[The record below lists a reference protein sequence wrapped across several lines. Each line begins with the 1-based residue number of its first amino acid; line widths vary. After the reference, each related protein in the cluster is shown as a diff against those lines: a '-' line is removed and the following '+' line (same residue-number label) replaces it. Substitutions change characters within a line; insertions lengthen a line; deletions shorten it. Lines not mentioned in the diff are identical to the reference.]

1 MRAGGGAGG
10 AHMEAT
16 VVGPRGPC
24 GGNIIKD
31 KVVRGRKREICQAAV
46 REGEG
51 AEQPRPVLLG
61 FFVKKKKIHSN
72 FIKQNRVKQIL
83 HYGLPHQF
91 PKEFVRIYFGF
102 FLDNEN
108 LF

>member
-1 MRAGGGAGG
+1 MPPGGGGGGAGG

-61 FFVKKKKIHSN
+61 FFVKKKKNPFKFYQTEPCQTDSTLR
-72 FIKQNRVKQIL
+72 FTTSVS
-83 HYGLPHQF
+83 
-91 PKEFVRIYFGF
+91 
-102 FLDNEN
+102 
-108 LF
+108 